1 MSISFAGA
9 LNEAKGTIKLT
20 EIATEIAG
28 PEGARS
34 LVGNLS
40 KFQHGKR
47 IPSKAKVEE
56 IARALGSIQKLPRSK
71 VEEMRNRLM
80 EAAGHTDARF
90 VDLGMAAK
98 LELSETEERWRLRPK
113 CYRALQ
119 TVHELKEHEIQIILD
134 HIGVST
140 MKLIIAAADRGEEIE
155 VVQLQKISS
164 AFQKTA
170 ATASGTV
177 VGSKTNKAETV
188 VKAGR
193 ARILIEGDVSP
204 AQMQVL
210 QSAAQ
215 MIKSVLE
222 LKCVE

>member
-71 VEEMRNRLM
+71 MEKMRDRLM
-80 EAAGHTDARF
+80 EAAGHADARSIDIGT
-90 VDLGMAAK
+90 VAK
-98 LELSETEERWRLRPK
+98 LEWSETEQRRQLRPE
-113 CYRALQ
+113 CYEALQ
-119 TVHELKEHEIQIILD
+119 TVHELDEHEIQRILD
-134 HIGVST
+134 HVGVST
-140 MKLIIAAADRGEEIE
+140 MKLIIAAAERGEEIE
-155 VVQLQKISS
+155 VIQLQKISS
-164 AFQKTA
+164 AFQKSA
-170 ATASGTV
+170 APASSTV
-177 VGSKTNKAETV
+177 VGSKTKKTETV

-193 ARILIEGDVSP
+193 ARILIDGHVSP

-222 LKCVE
+222 L